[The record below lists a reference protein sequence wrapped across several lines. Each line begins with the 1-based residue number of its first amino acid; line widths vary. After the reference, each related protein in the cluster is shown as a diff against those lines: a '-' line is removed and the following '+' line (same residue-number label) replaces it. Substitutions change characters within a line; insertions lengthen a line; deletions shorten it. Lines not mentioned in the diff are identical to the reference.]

1 MGFNVIDQ
9 IIVGFLGAN
18 AVAAVG
24 LSNSVASIALL
35 LYASAGVGAGVM
47 VARAFGRKDLGEVS
61 RITAAGQ
68 ALAGGLGLLTALLLV
83 AFSEPLLRLVGAD
96 QKLTGSADTYF
107 RLYAVSIASM
117 ILSAVTSAVFRSLNA
132 PRTPLVITSIA
143 VVLNTALGLV
153 LVLGRGPIPSFGV
166 AGAGLA
172 TLISQSCRCLALI
185 IVLYASNK
193 GVRWVWPLPGSRVAV
208 TAAKLIQLTG
218 PIAASEVLWGMSTF
232 VYAMVFTRLG
242 TMAMAASQIVLSLE
256 SVFIVA
262 SAGLAPAAVAVIG
275 HALGVGSLKAA
286 KANAWLTIRFGLIAA
301 VMLGALYAASGFLLP
316 ALYPKVGQDVLNL
329 AFFGVLLMAVTQ
341 PAKVLSSVLGNG
353 VLASGSDTR
362 FVLAGNLAGTY
373 AIGLPA
379 AVGFG
384 LLASFGFFGVFAAK
398 VLEEGVKATC
408 FFLRFRGVRWYAS
421 ALKEEGKA
429 EPTSTIEL

>member
-1 MGFNVIDQ
+1 MSSNQKGSGF
-9 IIVGFLGAN
+9 
-18 AVAAVG
+18 
-24 LSNSVASIALL
+24 
-35 LYASAGVGAGVM
+35 
-47 VARAFGRKDLGEVS
+47 EP
-61 RITAAGQ
+61 
-68 ALAGGLGLLTALLLV
+68 LAGRAGTSLGILVIHILFCCRYHIHHRISTEATA
-83 AFSEPLLRLVGAD
+83 SSGTD
-96 QKLTGSADTYF
+96 
-107 RLYAVSIASM
+107 
-117 ILSAVTSAVFRSLNA
+117 
-132 PRTPLVITSIA
+132 RTPWLFFPSGETDISTTSS
-143 VVLNTALGLV
+143 
-153 LVLGRGPIPSFGV
+153 GRRNKPRGNGGKAARRPKKILRFAIPVSV
-166 AGAGLA
+166 E
-172 TLISQSCRCLALI
+172 S
-185 IVLYASNK
+185 
-193 GVRWVWPLPGSRVAV
+193 
-208 TAAKLIQLTG
+208 
-218 PIAASEVLWGMSTF
+218 
-232 VYAMVFTRLG
+232 VFSPD

-286 KANAWLTIRFGLIAA
+286 KANAWLTIRLGLIAA
-301 VMLGALYAASGFLLP
+301 VMLGALYAASRFLLP
-316 ALYPKVGQDVLNL
+316 ALYPKVGQDVLSL
-329 AFFGVLLMAVTQ
+329 AFFGVLLMAATQ

-373 AIGLPA
+373 AMGLPA

-429 EPTSTIEL
+429 EPTSTSEL